1 MSTPATVRHHV
12 LTNLDHYLTELEEQL
27 TAKGGKVVYLRS
39 AEEVA
44 DSIEL
49 LAREKGWSLPA
60 DLRQQIERLEPG
72 VAEYLQG
79 GPREA
84 PGSLLLAAGELRIAS
99 AAYLIAEA
107 GAVCLIGPPADGA
120 GPRMQIVVA
129 GIDRVLPRMR
139 DVAVFL
145 PLLAGEGSVQFLTGP
160 RRAGEWDGP
169 EELYIYLVDGGRIP
183 LLADPAKR
191 DLLRCVRC
199 GACLSSPPDG
209 SPVVCPVGIDLEN
222 IPGLLRRELPAE
234 TSGWKYRLW
243 GFVMRRPRLYEFA
256 GRMLRSFWREEWGVP
271 EPPAKSFRQMWRE
284 EGRK

>member
-39 AEEVA
+39 VEEVA

-49 LAREKGWSLPA
+49 LAREKGWPLPA
-60 DLRQQIERLEPG
+60 DLRQQMERLEPG
-72 VAEYLQG
+72 VAEYLLG

-84 PGSLLLAAGELRIAS
+84 GGSLLLAAGELRIAS

-169 EELYIYLVDGGRIP
+169 EELYVYLVDGGRIP

-191 DLLRCVRC
+191 DVLRPVWR
-199 GACLSSPPDG
+199 LSVQPAGRKSRG
-209 SPVVCPVGIDLEN
+209 L
-222 IPGLLRRELPAE
+222 PGRD
-234 TSGWKYRLW
+234 
-243 GFVMRRPRLYEFA
+243 RPREHPWATAA
-256 GRMLRSFWREEWGVP
+256 GVAPGNKRVEVSALGVCD
-271 EPPAKSFRQMWRE
+271 AKAAAL
-284 EGRK
+284 